1 MDANANATTNR
12 LQSSPV
18 GASSNRIL
26 VVDDQK
32 TVRAVLQATLES
44 VGYAVVSVEDGPHA
58 LDHVRA
64 EEFAVVITDYK
75 MDPMNGLDFLKEV
88 RDIQPQC
95 SRIMMSAFA
104 DVDLMTSAIAQGKIC
119 RFLTKPWVRDEL
131 VKAVHEAYQRYR
143 DGCQE
148 AAFELDAASTSEELK
163 RLNASQT
170 TQLAQAQSRI
180 QELERAN
187 RAHQQ
192 NLQRSVELC
201 LHAMQTVHPSL
212 AVNARRVQALCSAM
226 ADDLKLPVEQ
236 RRPLEI
242 GALLHDIGLLGMQRD
257 LINRWVKNPQS
268 LNATE
273 KSLIER
279 HPVIGQEL
287 ALFTDDLKDVGGIIR
302 AHHERFDGS
311 GYPDGLRGDQ
321 IPWLARL
328 LSVAIGYAERQIEG
342 QDALPAITAARG
354 TEFDPEAV
362 RVLTRAFPQAV
373 LPRQQK
379 ELLIG
384 ELKPGMV
391 LAANVYNSQG
401 MLIIPGGRP
410 LNENW
415 IAKLK
420 AHDRVSPLNV
430 SLQVYA

>member
-1 MDANANATTNR
+1 MSAPA
-12 LQSSPV
+12 SSPT
-18 GASSNRIL
+18 GTPSNRIL

-32 TVRAVLQATLES
+32 TVRAVLQATLETA
-44 VGYAVVSVEDGPHA
+44 GYAVQAVEDAPRA
-58 LDHVRA
+58 LEHVRA
-64 EEFAVVITDYK
+64 EEFAVVISDYK
-75 MDPMNGLDFLKEV
+75 MDPMNGLEFLKEV
-88 RDIQPQC
+88 HDIQPQC

-104 DVDLMTSAIAQGKIC
+104 DVDLMTSAIAQGRIC

-143 DGCQE
+143 DACQE
-148 AAFELDAASTSEELK
+148 AAFELDSASLTEELK
-163 RLNASQT
+163 RLNASQA
-170 TQLAQAQSRI
+170 TQLAQAEGQIR
-180 QELERAN
+180 ELERLN
-187 RAHQQ
+187 RAVQQ

-212 AVNARRVQALCSAM
+212 GINARRVQALCAAM
-226 ADDLKLPVEQ
+226 AEDLKLPVEQ

-242 GALLHDIGLLGMQRD
+242 SALLHDIGLVGMQRD
-257 LINRWVKNPQS
+257 LINRWLKNPQS
-268 LNATE
+268 LTDTE
-273 KSLIER
+273 RSLLKR

-287 ALFTDDLKDVGGIIR
+287 ATFTEDLKDVGAIIR
-302 AHHERFDGS
+302 AHHERYDGS
-311 GYPDGLRGDQ
+311 GYPDGLRGED

-328 LSVAIGYAERQIEG
+328 LVVAIGYAEHQNDG
-342 QDALPAITAARG
+342 QDAAHAISAAMG

-362 RVLTRAFPQAV
+362 RVLTRSFPKAV

-379 ELLIG
+379 ELLIA

-430 SLQVYA
+430 SLQVFA